1 MATLKDV
8 AAASGLGLG
17 TVSRALSGHSSVAP
31 ATRKRVEEIAR
42 RLGYQPN
49 VLARALRKRASKVVG
64 LVIPDLE
71 NGFYTS
77 GAARMQEVLAEH
89 GYQLIVCCSDN
100 DPEIENAL
108 LTSLLE
114 RQVDAIAHV
123 PCSPQGTELVRRL
136 APTVPVVEY
145 ARRSAME
152 DIDSIVGDEALG
164 SELLVARLIA
174 AGHRNIAMLAGPPQ
188 LSTTIARVSGFR
200 AAVSLGGL
208 SASTCPVVYGEY
220 RADAGDALVHDVL
233 ASHPDVTALFLSSSS
248 IVLGAI
254 RALRSLAV
262 QVPQDISVVGF
273 LNPPWFDV
281 LETPVTTYE
290 LPLKEMGS
298 MVADLLL
305 QRIQEPIGERQPRS
319 VRLGGRIIDRSSIGP
334 PRTAAAPTATATS
347 TSTANT

>member
-77 GAARMQEVLAEH
+77 GAARMQEVLAGH
-89 GYQLIVCCSDN
+89 GYQLIVCCSDD
-100 DPEIENAL
+100 DPDAEEAL

-123 PCSPQGTELVRRL
+123 PCSTQGAELVRRV
-136 APTVPVVEY
+136 APGVPVVEY
-145 ARRSAME
+145 ARRSTLD
-152 DIDSIVGDEALG
+152 DIDSIVGDESLG
-164 SELLVARLIA
+164 SQLLVERMIA
-174 AGHRNIAMLAGPPQ
+174 AGHQRIAMFAGPPQ
-188 LSTTIARVSGFR
+188 LSTTVARVSGFR
-200 AAVSLGGL
+200 AAISLAGL
-208 SASTCPVVYGEY
+208 ESAACPVIYGAY
-220 RADAGDALVHDVL
+220 RADSAEHLVREL
-233 ASHPDVTALFLSSSS
+233 LQEHPEVTSLFLSSSS
-248 IVLGAI
+248 IVLGGV
-254 RALRSLAV
+254 RALRSLSLH
-262 QVPQDISVVGF
+262 VPQDISVAGF

-281 LETPVTTYE
+281 LENPVTTYE

-305 QRIQEPIGERQPRS
+305 RRLEEPVEERQPRA
-319 VRLGGRIIDRSSIGP
+319 VRLVGRLVDRNSIGS
-334 PRTAAAPTATATS
+334 PRTQERAAAAGA
-347 TSTANT
+347 A